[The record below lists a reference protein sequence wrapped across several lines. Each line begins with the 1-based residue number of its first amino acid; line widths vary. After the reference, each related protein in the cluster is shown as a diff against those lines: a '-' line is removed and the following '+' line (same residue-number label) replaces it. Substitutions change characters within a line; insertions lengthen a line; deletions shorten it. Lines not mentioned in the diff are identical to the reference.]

1 MPKRFVPS
9 PCRGDRGTPVDLE
22 VSQAPR
28 RLVSPTPTWESDA
41 TPTHPGLLIRPGW
54 KEGVHKRPT
63 QPSSLTHAHAVVFLD
78 GGDVVA
84 VQLVPF
90 RVPLDGVGFTATEIN
105 EIIHEAATAI
115 AEQWSAVVDGMD
127 QPYSPNYV
135 RAGLRTQVETVALPT
150 KVADHE

>member
-28 RLVSPTPTWESDA
+28 RRLVSPTPT
-41 TPTHPGLLIRPGW
+41 
-54 KEGVHKRPT
+54 
-63 QPSSLTHAHAVVFLD
+63 SLTHAHAVVFMD

-115 AEQWSAVVDGMD
+115 AKQWSAVADGMD

-135 RAGLRTQVETVALPT
+135 RAGLRTQVETIALPT
-150 KVADHE
+150 TPER